1 MFCIWQYGEHLL
13 NDLDDAASSVNHFI
27 EAGHTERALEAAV
40 QARQFD
46 RASEIASI
54 LDNIPTNLG
63 KKIAEFYVFKDELE
77 MALEMYLNMGCVKEA
92 VELLN
97 NRGHYV
103 RAYKIAKQ
111 LMSPEEAQEMY
122 EIIAKSNELDGKLRE
137 AERIYLA
144 CGNID
149 LAISMYKNNREFE
162 SMIRLVRQYHPELL
176 NETCIYLARELEADR
191 FYKQAEQYYLMGSEW
206 QQATLM
212 YRNASLWED
221 AYRVARA
228 NGGSSAAKQVA
239 FHWTQTISNAQES
252 VTLLNRFGLLN
263 QVVDYALENNEFEFA
278 LSLILNSPDLKVIN

>member
-1 MFCIWQYGEHLL
+1 M

-27 EAGHTERALEAAV
+27 EAGLTERALEAAV

-54 LDNIPTNLG
+54 LDNIPINLG
-63 KKIAEFYVFKDELE
+63 KKIAEFYVLKDELE
-77 MALEMYLNMGCVKEA
+77 LALEIYLNMGCVKEA

-111 LMSPEEAQEMY
+111 LMSQEEAQEMY
-122 EIIAKSNELDGKLRE
+122 EIIAKSNELDGKLSE

-149 LAISMYKNNREFE
+149 LAISMYKNKREFD

-176 NETCIYLARELEADR
+176 NETCIYLARELESDR
-191 FYKQAEQYYLMGSEW
+191 FYKQAEQYYLMASEW

-228 NGGSSAAKQVA
+228 NGGAGAAKQIA
-239 FHWTQTISNAQES
+239 FHWTQTMSNAQES

-278 LSLILNSPDLKVIN
+278 LSLILNSSDLKVIN